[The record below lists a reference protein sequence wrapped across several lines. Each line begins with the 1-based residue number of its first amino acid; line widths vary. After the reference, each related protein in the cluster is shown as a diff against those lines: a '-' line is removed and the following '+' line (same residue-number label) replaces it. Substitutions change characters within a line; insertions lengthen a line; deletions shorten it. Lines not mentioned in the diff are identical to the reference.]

1 MEDNKTALY
10 KAFGFD
16 NARDV
21 DTFYTKSKRSYENKI
36 AYEKRK
42 AATAATA
49 AAAAAATAA
58 AAAAV
63 AAEAAVAA
71 VAAEAAAAAVAAE
84 AATAAVAAGATL
96 PISSDALAVIELQTS
111 KRGLEDRGQLQYS
124 Y

>member
-63 AAEAAVAA
+63 AAEAA
-71 VAAEAAAAAVAAE
+71 AAAVAAE

-111 KRGLEDRGQLQYS
+111 KRGLEDRGQYNIHIKCS
-124 Y
+124 